1 MDQGASH
8 VIDNLVDTHAA
19 TLRVGSYDRSPT
31 LSRTVESSISLS
43 FRLRVSFGVCVTRDL
58 SSLELNVV

>member
-1 MDQGASH
+1 MDQGASD

-19 TLRVGSYDRSPT
+19 TLRVGSYDRLLT
-31 LSRTVESSISLS
+31 LSRTVESSAS
-43 FRLRVSFGVCVTRDL
+43 FRLRVSFEVCVTRNL